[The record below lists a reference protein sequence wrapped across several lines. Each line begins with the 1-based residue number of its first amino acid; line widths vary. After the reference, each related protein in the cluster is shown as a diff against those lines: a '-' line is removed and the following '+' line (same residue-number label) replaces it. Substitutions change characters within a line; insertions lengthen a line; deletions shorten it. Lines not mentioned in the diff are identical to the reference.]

1 MTKVRHAAHSTFR
14 SLAVRNYRLFFF
26 GQLVSLTGTWMQSVA
41 QVELVLKLT
50 HNDPHKSFAV
60 GLVVALQF
68 LPMLLFG
75 AWGGLMADRLDKR
88 KALIG
93 TQAWM
98 AVVATGLAVFTFTGI
113 MQLWMVY
120 GFALLM
126 GLGTVIDNPTRQAFV
141 IEMVGG
147 NDVANAV
154 GLNSAVFNGARIA
167 GPALA
172 GLMIG
177 GLHAIWPCFALN
189 AVSFLAVIGGLYAMR
204 PAELHTATRVAKAKG
219 QIREGLRY
227 VWTDPVRRST
237 ILLVAVIGTFGLNF
251 TVFLPLM
258 AHFAFHKGATL
269 FGLLTSALAV
279 GSLVGALVTA
289 GRGKPTPTLLAGSG
303 VVFGFFMLCAAIAPS
318 TGWELVALPLTGVGV
333 MTFMATANSTLQLGS
348 SSEMRGRVMALYALV
363 FLGTTP
369 LGGPLVSRIAEAYG
383 PRVSMGFGAV
393 MSLGASLVAGAVLIR
408 KARRLPVDAA
418 LAPVGSQ
425 EPAAA

>member
-1 MTKVRHAAHSTFR
+1 MTKVRHAARTTFR
-14 SLAVRNYRLFFF
+14 SLSIRNYRLFFF
-26 GQLVSLTGTWMQSVA
+26 GQLVSLTGTWMQSLA

-50 HNDPHKSFAV
+50 HNDPRKSFAV

-75 AWGGLMADRLDKR
+75 AWGGVMADRLDKR
-88 KALIG
+88 RALIG
-93 TQAWM
+93 TQIWM
-98 AVVATGLAVFTFTGI
+98 AFVAGGLAILTFTGAI
-113 MQLWMVY
+113 ELWMVY

-126 GLGTVIDNPTRQAFV
+126 GLGTVIDNPTRQSFV
-141 IEMVGG
+141 IEMVGDE
-147 NDVANAV
+147 DVANAV
-154 GLNSAVFNGARIA
+154 GLNSAVFNGARIV

-172 GLMIG
+172 GVMIG
-177 GLHAIWPCFALN
+177 SLNAIWPCFALN

-204 PAELHTATRVAKAKG
+204 TSELHTPERVARAKG

-237 ILLVAVIGTFGLNF
+237 LLLVAVIGTFGLNF

-258 AHFAFHKGATL
+258 AHFAFHRGAAL
-269 FGLLTSALAV
+269 YGLLTSALAV
-279 GSLVGALVTA
+279 GSLTGALITA
-289 GRGKPTPTLLAGSG
+289 GRGKPTPKLLAGAG
-303 VVFGFFMLCAAIAPS
+303 IMFGFFMLCAAIAPS
-318 TGWELVALPLTGVGV
+318 TAWEMVALPLTGVGV

-348 SSEMRGRVMALYALV
+348 SNEMRGRVMALYALV

-393 MSLGASLVAGAVLIR
+393 MSLAASLVAGAVLVR
-408 KARRLPVDAA
+408 KARRLPADAH
-418 LAPVGSQ
+418 LEVGGAQ